1 MQYLG
6 LMDCQ
11 YYQGKVGEIDHKCC
25 GGKISK
31 WARIQCK
38 KRGVVTAQDI
48 CTQKCEYSPNHDVAS
63 AVESPKTDTN
73 QKGDVMKLISESNS
87 ISSVDGASLKFD
99 EVSKSIGDA
108 EEIEKGK
115 INLLD
120 ESNQNTDIVKQHIVA
135 PIQDSLND
143 GDQKDSNSKQKTIW
157 QVWTEEILAGNAKH

>member
-11 YYQGKVGEIDHKCC
+11 YYQGKIGEIDHKCC

-48 CTQKCEYSPNHDVAS
+48 CTQKCEYG
-63 AVESPKTDTN
+63 PKHRTFNMGPKKSEGRDLN
-73 QKGDVMKLISESNS
+73 QKGDVMKLISEPAPIKIVDEAVNTND
-87 ISSVDGASLKFD
+87 ISDSLKASVDSNGNSGGSAD
-99 EVSKSIGDA
+99 EMIGNVSNVTSP
-108 EEIEKGK
+108 
-115 INLLD
+115 
-120 ESNQNTDIVKQHIVA
+120 QNSGSQTPA
-135 PIQDSLND
+135 GRP
-143 GDQKDSNSKQKTIW
+143 KTIW